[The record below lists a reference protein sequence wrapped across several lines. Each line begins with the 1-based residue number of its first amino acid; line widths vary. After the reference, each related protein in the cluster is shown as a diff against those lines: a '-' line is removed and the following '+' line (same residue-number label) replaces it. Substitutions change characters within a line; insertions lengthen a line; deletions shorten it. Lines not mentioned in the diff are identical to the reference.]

1 MRLSQYV
8 QKKKERIDRYSHS
21 RYVSH
26 THTQRN
32 NLGDEKKRK
41 KKKGNALKVDRQRR

>member
-1 MRLSQYV
+1 MYR
-8 QKKKERIDRYSHS
+8 KRKKELIDTVIPDTY
-21 RYVSH
+21 H